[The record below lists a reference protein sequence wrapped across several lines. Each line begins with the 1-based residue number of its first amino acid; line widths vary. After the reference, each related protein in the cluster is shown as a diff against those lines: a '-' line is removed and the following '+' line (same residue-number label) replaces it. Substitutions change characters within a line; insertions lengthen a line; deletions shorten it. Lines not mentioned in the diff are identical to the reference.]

1 MNFPYK
7 YRYYYYPLA
16 VFFFLIIILLGLKV
30 FQKEN
35 VKLVSEVKKV
45 PVETKIIFP
54 KSIKPQFLFFGRIS
68 GKNEIDIISRL
79 SGKVIFVSKKLF
91 NSSDV
96 IEGETLFKLD
106 SFEHEQDVIRK
117 KSALDELKIELE
129 KTNLLLAE
137 TVKQLNLAKEDYN
150 RKKKLFGNTVSQKAL
165 DDSAL
170 KVSEAKTRSSKE
182 KFKINTIKLNIRDA
196 EAALKLANKNLSF
209 TNYKAPFFGKITNNK
224 IDLGSEI
231 KAGNS
236 LARIINT
243 SELEVKFFVGEGK
256 FTELGTNNELIGSDI
271 VVRWKKSKFNKL
283 YNAKLTRIDSVVD
296 ETTAGLNMYAKLKN
310 ISKEDPIRPGVFVEV
325 LLKGSAIEN
334 AIEVPE
340 SVVYEEKYIY
350 ILEESKA
357 VRVEVKVEGYIDNQ
371 LIISGDF
378 VPSSKI
384 ILTRLDSFQTNDSYY
399 SISESGKYEK

>member
-1 MNFPYK
+1 M
-7 YRYYYYPLA
+7 
-16 VFFFLIIILLGLKV
+16 
-30 FQKEN
+30 
-35 VKLVSEVKKV
+35 
-45 PVETKIIFP
+45 
-54 KSIKPQFLFFGRIS
+54 
-68 GKNEIDIISRL
+68 
-79 SGKVIFVSKKLF
+79 
-91 NSSDV
+91 
-96 IEGETLFKLD
+96 
-106 SFEHEQDVIRK
+106 
-117 KSALDELKIELE
+117 
-129 KTNLLLAE
+129 
-137 TVKQLNLAKEDYN
+137 
-150 RKKKLFGNTVSQKAL
+150 
-165 DDSAL
+165 
-170 KVSEAKTRSSKE
+170 
-182 KFKINTIKLNIRDA
+182 
-196 EAALKLANKNLSF
+196 
-209 TNYKAPFFGKITNNK
+209 
-224 IDLGSEI
+224 
-231 KAGNS
+231 
-236 LARIINT
+236 
-243 SELEVKFFVGEGK
+243 GEGK